1 MSLNAMKR
9 VIHLLVWLALSLS
22 LETSI
27 GRADAP
33 KLVLT
38 IAVDQMRYDY
48 LERFDPHFSK
58 NGFRLL
64 TKRGAFMTFG
74 RYNYVPTVTGPGHAS
89 YLSGSGPAVH
99 GILGNSWFNKKTRKE
114 IGCVSDSTV
123 QGVGTTNSSG
133 QASPRNFIGATLADQ
148 LRLQFDSKV
157 ISAALKDRGAILPA
171 GKKPNGAYWYDGK
184 TGRFISST
192 YYMTNLPA
200 WVEKFNDRKLPQ
212 SYDGK
217 VWERLLP
224 ENQYQFADRGS
235 GEGHLDGETN
245 TVFNHLITAS
255 TNGFVNFFPTPFGD
269 EFTTEFALAA
279 IDAEELGQH
288 GRPDMLCLSFSSLDG
303 NGHKFGPY
311 SQEIQDQMV
320 RLDRQ
325 LERLF
330 NHLERRLGL
339 DNVVIVMT
347 ADHGVAPNVE
357 YSKSKGLDGS
367 SEGGAF
373 MTDLMTQLDKQ
384 YGSGKYFLSPTLFYG
399 NLYLNHE
406 TLRDKQLSATAVTS
420 FIREYALSTGLFQA
434 CFTREQLL
442 NGQAPGWIGQCVL
455 NGYNAERSGDL
466 VLVTKP
472 FALPG
477 SGKTGTTHGTPYSYD
492 TRVPILFFGKPF
504 KPGRYAD
511 AFYITDI
518 AATLASAL
526 HCEEP
531 PGSIGAP
538 CVRIL
543 AP

>member
-1 MSLNAMKR
+1 M
-9 VIHLLVWLALSLS
+9 
-22 LETSI
+22 
-27 GRADAP
+27 ADSS
-33 KLVLT
+33 V
-38 IAVDQMRYDY
+38 R
-48 LERFDPHFSK
+48 
-58 NGFRLL
+58 
-64 TKRGAFMTFG
+64 
-74 RYNYVPTVTGPGHAS
+74 
-89 YLSGSGPAVH
+89 
-99 GILGNSWFNKKTRKE
+99 
-114 IGCVSDSTV
+114 
-123 QGVGTTNSSG
+123 GVGTTNSVG
-133 QASPRNFIGATLADQ
+133 QASPRRFIGATLADQ

-157 ISAALKDRGAILPA
+157 ISAALKDRGSILPA

-184 TGRFISST
+184 TGRLVSST
-192 YYMTNLPA
+192 YYMTNLPS
-200 WVEKFNDRKLPQ
+200 WVEAFNERKLPQ

-217 VWERLLP
+217 VWKRLLP
-224 ENQYQFADRGS
+224 ENQYQYSDRGW
-235 GEGHLDGETN
+235 GEGHLSGETN
-245 TVFNHLITAS
+245 TLFDHVVTVS
-255 TNGFVNFFPTPFGD
+255 TNGFVNFLPTPFGD

-279 IDAEELGQH
+279 IDGEELGQH

-303 NGHKFGPY
+303 NGHVFGPY

-330 NHLERRLGL
+330 NHLDRRVGL
-339 DNVVIVMT
+339 ENVVMVMT

-357 YSKSKGLDGS
+357 YSKAMGLDGS
-367 SEGGAF
+367 TNGGAF
-373 MTDLMTQLDKQ
+373 MTELMTRLDQQ

-406 TLRDKQLSATAVTS
+406 TLRDKQLSAAAVTS

-466 VLVTKP
+466 VLITKP

-477 SGKTGTTHGTPYSYD
+477 NGKTGTTHGTPYSYD

-531 PGSIGAP
+531 PGSIGVP

-543 AP
+543 AR